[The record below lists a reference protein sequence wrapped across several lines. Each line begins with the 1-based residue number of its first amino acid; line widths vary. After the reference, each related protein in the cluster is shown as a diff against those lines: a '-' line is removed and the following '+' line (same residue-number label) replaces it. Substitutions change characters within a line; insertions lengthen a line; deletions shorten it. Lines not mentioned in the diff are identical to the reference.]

1 MDFEKYVTDKLEAID
16 SKVDDLC
23 ERTTRL
29 ETTYQYHVK
38 DEVNKKAQ
46 KFKYI
51 TLILAIVTSLATVK
65 TLLGF

>member
-1 MDFEKYVTDKLEAID
+1 MDFENYVTDKLEAID

-29 ETTYQYHVK
+29 ETTYQYHVE

-51 TLILAIVTSLATVK
+51 TAILAVITSIATIK

>member
-1 MDFEKYVTDKLEAID
+1 LDFEKYVTDKLEAID
-16 SKVDDLC
+16 HKVDDLC
-23 ERTTRL
+23 DRTTRL
-29 ETTYQYHVK
+29 ETTYQYHVE

-51 TLILAIVTSLATVK
+51 TIILAGVTSLATIK

>member
-29 ETTYQYHVK
+29 ETTYQYHVE

-51 TLILAIVTSLATVK
+51 TAIFGLITSIAIVK